1 MVVLLAVG
9 RDLVDGTRT
18 DVNYVDWWSILPKKL
33 VAVATSL
40 EGSKNNFRL
49 FIYSLA
55 NSVKIC
61 SVDVQISDPA
71 ESSKIKYKTAAFY
84 TQAEVTSHNL

>member
-49 FIYSLA
+49 FIYSHSSTNLA

-61 SVDVQISDPA
+61 PVDVQISDPA

-84 TQAEVTSHNL
+84 T